1 MHVSAIFF
9 DFSLKSRKNNE
20 EPINRIFPTQN
31 NKQVLHRRDNA
42 WGNSRAYKTKKKHEG
57 IIASCWE
64 GKLLY
69 VDPSRLGERGNGET
83 GEVERSGDHGA

>member
-1 MHVSAIFF
+1 M
-9 DFSLKSRKNNE
+9 RE
-20 EPINRIFPTQN
+20 EIAERTRQ
-31 NKQVLHRRDNA
+31 
-42 WGNSRAYKTKKKHEG
+42 KKKHEG